1 MAFSNFSHLEDQP
14 GALSILKFVVGMS
27 GVGGAAAAEDA
38 VARMLPMSKIVPGK
52 PIERRVRAAP
62 EGGKSEDRIA
72 VEENP
77 DIKFGLKI
85 VLGACRVP
93 ITTIASNAGE
103 QGAVIVEKILQ
114 QVRGPSS
121 FSPPPASAAVH
132 AARWACRGC
141 LAG

>member
-1 MAFSNFSHLEDQP
+1 M
-14 GALSILKFVVGMS
+14 IK
-27 GVGGAAAAEDA
+27 VGGASDVEVSEAKDRVQDALCATQAAVDEGI
-38 VARMLPMSKIVPGK
+38 VAGGGVALLNASKVLN
-52 PIERRVRAAP
+52 EM
-62 EGGKSEDRIA
+62 IA

-141 LAG
+141 FAG